1 MDKRCPELVE
11 GLETTPGSRVKES
24 SLAQLTGWGRRSS
37 LLRGLLLVGLTLGVF
52 YVLFRRIDLAQV
64 LFLLARIPPTTWL
77 LATLLTLSFP
87 VMSATR
93 WHLILANMDYDVP
106 VLQCLLIIVGV
117 WPLSA
122 ISPSKTGDLLKAYS
136 LRREISGVIV
146 AGSVLTERALDL
158 LMLAGFALVGG
169 LAFRNSSI
177 VLVAVIVF
185 LGILAGVVLTRRP
198 FSLPVRPKVQRMLG
212 DLLRSLRLIGRDP
225 MKLALILFL
234 TAANW
239 GASILQTKLLL
250 DAVGAH
256 VPLVF
261 TAAALPVAIFA
272 GLLPVS
278 FGGMG
283 TRDAAMVVLFSA
295 YASPSQALAVGLLY
309 SFFGYWLLAVLG
321 LPFMKRGL
329 AY

>member
-1 MDKRCPELVE
+1 MDKP
-11 GLETTPGSRVKES
+11 ETTAGSGIRERT
-24 SLAQLTGWGRRSS
+24 LTQLTGWGRRSS
-37 LLRGLLLVGLTLGVF
+37 LLRGLFLVGLTLGVF
-52 YVLFRRIDLAQV
+52 YLLFQRIDLAQV
-64 LFLLARIPPTTWL
+64 ISLLARIPSTTWL

-87 VMSATR
+87 VMSAAR
-93 WHLILANMDYDVP
+93 WHLILATMGYDVP
-106 VLQCLLIIVGV
+106 VLRCLLIIVGV

-136 LRREISGVIV
+136 LRREISSVVV

-158 LMLAGFALVGG
+158 LMLAGFALIGG
-169 LAFRNSSI
+169 LTFRNPTI
-177 VLVAVIVF
+177 VLVAATIF
-185 LGILAGVVLTRRP
+185 LGILAGVTLTRLP
-198 FSLPVRPKVQRMLG
+198 FSLPVGAKFQAMLD
-212 DLLRSLRLIGRDP
+212 DLLRSLRVIGRDP
-225 MKLALILFL
+225 TTLALILLL

-239 GASILQTKLLL
+239 GASIVQTKLLL
-250 DAVGAH
+250 DGVGTH

-295 YASPSQALAVGLLY
+295 YASPPQALAVGLLY

-329 AY
+329 AYD